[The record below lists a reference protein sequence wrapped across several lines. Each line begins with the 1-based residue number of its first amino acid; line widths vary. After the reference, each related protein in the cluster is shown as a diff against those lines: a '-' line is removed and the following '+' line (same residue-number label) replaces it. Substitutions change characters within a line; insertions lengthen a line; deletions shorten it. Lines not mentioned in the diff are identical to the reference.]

1 MPFLRKSIHNLIVD
15 FVLEGKN
22 VLKLDFIFNRADS
35 KGLMPFYYGFFYCR
49 KEAHFMNE
57 EL

>member
-15 FVLEGKN
+15 FVLEN
-22 VLKLDFIFNRADS
+22 VLKQDFIFNGADS

-49 KEAHFMNE
+49 KEADFTNE
-57 EL
+57 ELY